1 MKELERINQV
11 EQLLVNT
18 KELMKSIDEMF
29 YKKKY
34 NEIEKYKSI
43 EETDKKFRR
52 CRELL
57 LKNMKDLKECL
68 DTNFNLFLALQLHL
82 TIMNKEIQKLE
93 EEEVVEEDP
102 LTVKEEDVSSSESE
116 DSTES
121 DDSTESEESNNNRL
135 ADGVIINMDS
145 SEDDDTHLY
154 CKECGDKRS
163 IYIDS
168 SGSE

>member
-1 MKELERINQV
+1 MEELERINQV

-82 TIMNKEIQKLE
+82 TVMTKEIQKLE
-93 EEEVVEEDP
+93 EVVEEVVDP
-102 LTVKEEDVSSSESE
+102 LTVKEEDVSSESE
-116 DSTES
+116 
-121 DDSTESEESNNNRL
+121 DSTESEESNNNKL

-145 SEDDDTHLY
+145 SEEDDLYIYCKKCGKESETFCLNGY
-154 CKECGDKRS
+154 CKECR
-163 IYIDS
+163 
-168 SGSE
+168 

>member
-1 MKELERINQV
+1 MEELERINQV

-52 CRELL
+52 CREIL

-82 TIMNKEIQKLE
+82 AVMNKEIQKLE
-93 EEEVVEEDP
+93 KEEVVEEVVDP
-102 LTVKEEDVSSSESE
+102 LTVKEEDV
-116 DSTES
+116 STES
-121 DDSTESEESNNNRL
+121 DDSTESEEPNNNKL

-145 SEDDDTHLY
+145 S
-154 CKECGDKRS
+154 
-163 IYIDS
+163 DS
-168 SGSE
+168 E

>member
-1 MKELERINQV
+1 MEELERINQV

-93 EEEVVEEDP
+93 EEVVEEVVDP
-102 LTVKEEDVSSSESE
+102 LTVKEEDVLSSESE

-121 DDSTESEESNNNRL
+121 EESDDNKL
-135 ADGVIINMDS
+135 GDGVIINMDS
-145 SEDDDTHLY
+145 S
-154 CKECGDKRS
+154 
-163 IYIDS
+163 DS
-168 SGSE
+168 E